1 MFKSLLCSLPCDSR
15 MIPYLPQKFNWK
27 SHLVCVGRLLWLG
40 GSCGK
45 RLKQLSLS
53 KKLQVDLTLERS
65 SHLESGF
72 IQVLVVVH
80 VFLQGFSVTP
90 LVQGCKRNLWLHCCP
105 KRGCTVATFM
115 YYWMDCGRYSLLTN
129 LWGVFMFFYCKYS
142 CHIGTSSLTPHGGK
156 SGRWYRSCNW
166 GNNPWVKLTS
176 SFFFSVS

>member
-90 LVQGCKRNLWLHCCP
+90 LVQGCKRNSICDCIVVPKGGVPSLHSCII
-105 KRGCTVATFM
+105 GWTVEGIH
-115 YYWMDCGRYSLLTN
+115 Y
-129 LWGVFMFFYCKYS
+129 
-142 CHIGTSSLTPHGGK
+142 
-156 SGRWYRSCNW
+156 
-166 GNNPWVKLTS
+166 
-176 SFFFSVS
+176 